1 MTKKLALCGFLLGIL
16 FCSVGCSIKSEEQI
30 EPVKSDS
37 VLCEE
42 TTAVS
47 DTEATVTTSEKIIK
61 TTSQMPQQSVS
72 SAENSADESD
82 SSLPKEIPEVLS
94 NNNEITLR
102 KEKCTQNLVESF
114 QDGVASNSE
123 FEAEQ
128 KIIYDLMDR
137 DVICYFNFRYAS
149 SAIEDDEHY
158 YDNFFEIKK
167 HTLFKN
173 YLELKNFVYDTYSDE
188 IAEKLLKEHDADRA
202 LYLSKDQLF
211 LYNAENLGI
220 VIFDIFSEG
229 YEIEITNIS
238 NDEIEFI
245 CYYSVLQ
252 DEKMEPVKKDAFC
265 RAKKTK
271 GDLWKLD
278 QSVWL
283 SR

>member
-37 VLCEE
+37 ASYEEVAAVPDTEE
-42 TTAVS
+42 TAIS
-47 DTEATVTTSEKIIK
+47 SEKIIE

-245 CYYSVLQ
+245 CYYSVWQ
-252 DEKMEPVKKDAFC
+252 DEKMEPVKKDASC

-278 QSVWL
+278 QNVWL
-283 SR
+283 S

>member
-1 MTKKLALCGFLLGIL
+1 MKFLSRLIIVACLFVLCGCEKTEPLAL
-16 FCSVGCSIKSEEQI
+16 
-30 EPVKSDS
+30 DS
-37 VLCEE
+37 HI
-42 TTAVS
+42 TAVS
-47 DTEATVTTSEKIIK
+47 DTEETANSSEKNIE
-61 TTSQMPQQSVS
+61 TTLQTPQQSVS
-72 SAENSADESD
+72 SAENSADESYL
-82 SSLPKEIPEVLS
+82 SLPKEIPDVLN

-149 SAIEDDEHY
+149 SAIEEYEHY

-188 IAEKLLKEHDADRA
+188 IAEKLLKEYDTDRA

-245 CYYSVLQ
+245 CYYSVWQ
-252 DEKMEPVKKDAFC
+252 DEKMEPIKKDAFC

-278 QSVWL
+278 QNVWL
-283 SR
+283 S

>member
-37 VLCEE
+37 ASYEEVAAVPDTEE
-42 TTAVS
+42 TAI
-47 DTEATVTTSEKIIK
+47 TSEKIIEA
-61 TTSQMPQQSVS
+61 TLQTPQQSVS
-72 SAENSADESD
+72 SAENSADESYL
-82 SSLPKEIPEVLS
+82 SLPKEIPDVLN

-238 NDEIEFI
+238 NDDIEFI

-252 DEKMEPVKKDAFC
+252 DEKMEPVKKDASC

-278 QSVWL
+278 QNVWL
-283 SR
+283 S